1 MTKATSLSDTT
12 ALRDE
17 VVPRRVRQ
25 FGSAR
30 DGLREWRLQRL
41 TAIALI
47 PLSLYFAASILSLAT
62 SDRKTAA
69 DCLAQPVPALLVILV
84 VLAGVTHALI
94 GVRSVVLDYV
104 RTRTRLLAAELLSSI
119 IQPLQIK
126 RDTARVTR
134 SRRVAKGPITHR
146 RAETAGGICQF
157 GWLDNGQTSSTAM
170 GSGALSRHGLSTD
183 LSSLAGIGG
192 RTDSRVAHR
201 TAQQPSKWIRNELDR
216 PKQV

>member
-17 VVPRRVRQ
+17 VVPRQVRQ

-41 TAIALI
+41 TAIGLI

-69 DCLAQPVPALLVILV
+69 DWLSSPVPALLVILV
-84 VLAGVTHALI
+84 VLAGIMHALI

-104 RTRTRLLAAELLSSI
+104 HTRARLLAAELLF
-119 IQPLQIK
+119 
-126 RDTARVTR
+126 
-134 SRRVAKGPITHR
+134 
-146 RAETAGGICQF
+146 RAVGVILAGG
-157 GWLDNGQTSSTAM
+157 AV
-170 GSGALSRHGLSTD
+170 
-183 LSSLAGIGG
+183 LAVLKLFLG
-192 RTDSRVAHR
+192 R
-201 TAQQPSKWIRNELDR
+201 
-216 PKQV
+216 

>member
-17 VVPRRVRQ
+17 VVPRQVRQ

-41 TAIALI
+41 TAIGLI

-69 DCLAQPVPALLVILV
+69 DWLSLPVPALLVILV
-84 VLAGVTHALI
+84 VLAGIMHALI

-104 RTRTRLLAAELLSSI
+104 HKRARLVAAELLF
-119 IQPLQIK
+119 
-126 RDTARVTR
+126 RA
-134 SRRVAKGPITHR
+134 VAVIL
-146 RAETAGGICQF
+146 AGG
-157 GWLDNGQTSSTAM
+157 AV
-170 GSGALSRHGLSTD
+170 
-183 LSSLAGIGG
+183 LAVLKLFLG
-192 RTDSRVAHR
+192 R
-201 TAQQPSKWIRNELDR
+201 
-216 PKQV
+216 